1 MTTVRDFARFDAA
14 LDESVLL
21 EKDTLGV
28 AWSAAT
34 NSRQTALPTGLGWFV
49 QSYRGEPVV
58 WHFGLIANG
67 YSSLVVKLPSRH
79 LTFILFANSEGLSA
93 PFQLDAGDVTR
104 SLFATLFL
112 RLYT

>member
-1 MTTVRDFARFDAA
+1 M
-14 LDESVLL
+14 
-21 EKDTLGV
+21 
-28 AWSAAT
+28 
-34 NSRQTALPTGLGWFV
+34 
-49 QSYRGEPVV
+49 

-93 PFQLDAGDVTR
+93 PFQLDAGDVTK

-112 RLYT
+112 RLYL